1 MAGSE
6 LRAFA
11 PAKVNLALHV
21 TGRRADGYHL
31 LDSLVVFADMGDRL
45 VLRRGTGA
53 GIRISGP
60 QARGVPDGPDNLALR
75 AASESGARDVAI
87 TLEKHIPAGAGLGGG
102 SADAAAVL
110 RALGHWGVH
119 HPDPLALGADLPVCM
134 AAQTARMSGIGE
146 QVTPLDGIPPL
157 PVVLVNPGV
166 SLATGAVFGAL
177 AGRFDAPMGKV
188 PGFSGVEDCAHWLR
202 HQRNDL
208 GPAAQALVPVIGDC
222 LAALRCGGALLARMS
237 GSGASCFGL
246 FATLA
251 AAKQAAQAITV
262 QKPDWWVHAVTLG
275 SADSSRLVQEPPTA

>member
-1 MAGSE
+1 MTGSE

-45 VLRRGTGA
+45 VLRRGAGA
-53 GIRISGP
+53 GIRVSGP
-60 QARGVPDGPDNLALR
+60 QARGVPGGPDNLALR
-75 AASESGARDVAI
+75 AASESGARDMAI

-102 SADAAAVL
+102 STDAAAVL
-110 RALGHWGVH
+110 RALGHWGMH

-134 AAQTARMSGIGE
+134 AARAARMSGIGE
-146 QVTPLDGIPPL
+146 LVVPLGGIAPL
-157 PVVLVNPGV
+157 PAVLVNPGT
-166 SLATGAVFGAL
+166 SLATASVFRAL
-177 AGRFDAPMGKV
+177 AGRFGAPIGPV
-188 PGFSGVEDCAHWLR
+188 PRFSGVEDCALWLQG
-202 HQRNDL
+202 QRNDL
-208 GPAAQALVPVIGDC
+208 GAAAQALVPVIGDC
-222 LAALRCGGALLARMS
+222 LAALRSGGALLARMS

-246 FATLA
+246 FGTLE
-251 AAKQAAQAITV
+251 AAKQAAGAIAA

>member
-21 TGRRADGYHL
+21 TGRQADGYHL

-45 VLRRGTGA
+45 VLRRGAGA
-53 GIRISGP
+53 GIQVSGP

-75 AASESGARDVAI
+75 AALESGARDVAI
-87 TLEKHIPAGAGLGGG
+87 MLEKHIPAGAGLGGG
-102 SADAAAVL
+102 STDAAAVL
-110 RALGHWGVH
+110 RVLGHWGMQ

-134 AAQTARMSGIGE
+134 AARAARMSGIGE
-146 QVTPLDGIPPL
+146 RIVPLGGIPPL
-157 PVVLVNPGV
+157 PAVLVNPGI
-166 SLATGAVFGAL
+166 SLATATVFGAI
-177 AGRFDAPMGKV
+177 AGAFAAPIGPV
-188 PGFSGVEDCAHWLR
+188 PGFSGVEDCARWLR

-208 GPAAQALVPVIGDC
+208 EPAARARVPMIGDC
-222 LAALRCGGALLARMS
+222 LAALDANGALLARMS

-246 FATLA
+246 FATNE
-251 AAKQAAQAITV
+251 AAKQAAGTLAV
-262 QKPDWWVHAVTLG
+262 QNPDWWVHAVTLG